1 MRKVILGTLL
11 LVILILG
18 FIPPMHPQSAEAP
31 MIENDGVGDLDF
43 WSLEETF
50 GNEIPVV
57 VRFSD
62 ILTNSLAEELELLG
76 VRFSLGNS
84 VSSRVGDHYVMRGTA
99 EGLSILADMGIVE
112 DIDVQTPRDH
122 IQLTRDVSIP
132 EINADDAWN
141 LLDSLD
147 RNITG
152 EGLLIADL
160 DSGIDWKHP
169 DFWFAD
175 GGEYDWLD
183 DGDSLPTN
191 GTDAI
196 DLDDSGLATSDEV
209 MYYLDYDNDVIFD
222 TANEWIWAD
231 SVIQNAEPDIGEPFF
246 VVNDTNDNGQLDIGE
261 KLIMLSTPKTK
272 YIVEA
277 DGTPSRNIQVWDRSA
292 NLTTSGHDDPDGHG
306 TAVAGILLGGQIGH
320 RKFVGVAPNS
330 ELMMIKV
337 IGGSNEWLTIE
348 EGLTWAYNHGADVIL
363 IEIGS
368 WTYHY
373 LDGSS
378 ASESLIDT
386 IVANGVPVIAPS
398 GNLGGKDKHALFST
412 TPDTPYYVDF
422 HIPNME
428 PHIEDVYITVL
439 SVNDTDFSACN
450 FSIVMNFQSW
460 TGPPIETIYLHPG
473 VGHYI
478 WFLEPPVSYG
488 GNTLW
493 VESFISTSSRSTKML
508 GIHIYS
514 TPSPLPT
521 TVVATPPYH
530 QINVTS
536 PSATTFHSYISD
548 ASSSW
553 SGGAI
558 WLGDISD
565 NYEITWPSTADQA
578 LSVAS
583 YRTRD
588 LVSFEI
594 IGDIASFSSRGPRI
608 DEVQKQGV
616 AAPGGFDVVSN
627 YANASPWATW
637 YNGFGALPFGEQF
650 GSYRLFSGTSAS
662 GPHVAG
668 CAALILQANSSAG
681 SDVNEIIKSTT
692 VTDGFTGAVANPTW
706 GHGKLDVLGAILSFD
721 LTSPVIHSVQYTP
734 SIVEYYHTPLFEVN
748 VTDDSGLAGVFL
760 KYEVGGWINP
770 TYAEMTQQPS
780 GNYSVSIGPFA
791 YSETVHYGVYANDS
805 AGNDVETLNGSFWI
819 DDNVGPLLSNP
830 WRNAATP
837 GEGRDVAVSID
848 ASEPVNA
855 AGLDVIL
862 LNYTTDSWSTFHIV
876 ATTNDTGTYGATILG
891 QTLGTTVQYFF
902 WANDTEGNINT
913 TSTYSYTT
921 ITDESNPPVI
931 GTPVRTPTN
940 VTDLVNV
947 TIGVVVTDDTAVA
960 TVILSYYNGVT
971 WNNVT
976 MVYNGTHYESAIPQF
991 SAGTEI
997 TFRIYAVDTLGNW
1010 AVSDDYTYIVQSPT
1024 GTTTST
1030 TSTVITTPSP
1040 PPPGEPDYLL
1050 IAMMLSAI
1058 LALIVIAMLH
1068 SRRRSRGG

>member
-1 MRKVILGTLL
+1 MRKIILGTLL
-11 LVILILG
+11 LVVLILG
-18 FIPPMHPQSAEAP
+18 FIPLMPSQPEKVMMA
-31 MIENDGVGDLDF
+31 ENDAARDLDF
-43 WSLEETF
+43 WSLAETF

-62 ILTNSLAEELELLG
+62 IPTDSLAEELELLG
-76 VRFSLGNS
+76 IRFSLGNS
-84 VSSRVGDHYVMRGTA
+84 VSSRVGDYYVMRGTA
-99 EGLSILADMGIVE
+99 EGFSILVEMGIVE

-122 IQLTRDVSIP
+122 IHLTRDVSIP

-209 MYYLDYDNDVIFD
+209 MYYLDYDTDGIFD

-231 SVIQNAEPDIGEPFF
+231 SVLQNAEPDIGEPFF
-246 VVNDTNDNGQLDIGE
+246 VVNDTNDNGQLDVDE

-272 YIVEA
+272 YIVEG
-277 DGTPSRNIQVWDRSA
+277 DGTPSRDIQVWDRSV
-292 NLTTSGHDDPDGHG
+292 NLTTSTHDDTDGHG
-306 TAVAGILLGGQIGH
+306 TAVAGILLGGQLGH
-320 RKFVGVAPNS
+320 RKMVGVAPNS

-337 IGGSNEWLTIE
+337 IGGSNDWLTIE

-412 TPDTPYYVDF
+412 NPDTPYYVDF
-422 HIPNME
+422 HIPSME

-439 SVNDTDFSACN
+439 SVNDTDFSTCN
-450 FSIVMNFQSW
+450 FSIIMNLQSW
-460 TGPPIETIYLHPG
+460 TGPPVFTIHLHPG
-473 VGHYI
+473 IGYCNS
-478 WFLEPPVSYG
+478 FLEPTVSFG
-488 GNTLW
+488 GNNLS
-493 VESFISTSSRSTKML
+493 VESFISTSSRLTRML
-508 GIHIYS
+508 GIHINS
-514 TPSPLPT
+514 TTSPLPT
-521 TVVATPPYH
+521 TVVAAPPYH

-536 PSATTFHSYISD
+536 PSTTTFHSYISD
-548 ASSSW
+548 ASNSW

-558 WLGDISD
+558 WLSDISD

-588 LVSFEI
+588 LVSPET
-594 IGDIASFSSRGPRI
+594 IGDIASFSSRGPRV

-616 AAPGGFDVVSN
+616 AAPGGFDVVSD

-637 YNGFGALPFGEQF
+637 YNRYGALPFGEQF

-681 SDVNEIIKSTT
+681 SDVNEIIKSTA
-692 VTDGFTGAVANPTW
+692 VTDGFTGAVPNPIW
-706 GHGKLDVLGAILSFD
+706 SHGKLDVLGAVLSFD
-721 LTSPVIHSVQYTP
+721 LTSPVIHSVHYAP
-734 SIVEYYHTPLFEVN
+734 SIVEYYHAPLFEAN
-748 VTDDSGLAGVFL
+748 VTDNSGSARVFL
-760 KYEVGGWINP
+760 KYEVGGWIDP

-780 GNYSVSIGPFA
+780 GNFTVSIGPFVF
-791 YSETVHYGVYANDS
+791 SETVHYSVYANDS
-805 AGNDVETLNGSFWI
+805 AGNDAETLNVSFWI
-819 DDNVGPLLSNP
+819 DDNVGPSLSNP
-830 WRNAATP
+830 WRNATTP
-837 GEGRDVAVSID
+837 GEGRAVAVSID
-848 ASEPVNA
+848 ASETVNA
-855 AGLDVIL
+855 AGLDTVL
-862 LNYTTDSWSTFHIV
+862 LNYTTNSWSTFHII
-876 ATTNDTGTYGATILG
+876 AMTNDTGTYRATILG

-902 WANDTEGNINT
+902 WANDTKGNINT
-913 TSTYSYTT
+913 TPTYSY
-921 ITDESNPPVI
+921 ITVADESNPPVI

-940 VTDLVNV
+940 VTELVNV

-960 TVILSYYNGVT
+960 TVILSYYNGT
-971 WNNVT
+971 AWNNVT
-976 MVYNGTHYESAIPQF
+976 MVCNGTHYEGAIPQF
-991 SAGTEI
+991 SAGTEV

-1010 AVSDDYTYIVQSPT
+1010 AVSDDYMYTVQSST
-1024 GTTTST
+1024 GTTTPT
-1030 TSTVITTPSP
+1030 TPTETTTPSP
-1040 PPPGEPDYLL
+1040 PLPDEPDYLL
-1050 IAMMLSAI
+1050 LAMMLSAI
-1058 LALIVIAMLH
+1058 LAFIVIAMLLG
-1068 SRRRSRGG
+1068 RRKSRGS

>member
-1 MRKVILGTLL
+1 
-11 LVILILG
+11 
-18 FIPPMHPQSAEAP
+18 
-31 MIENDGVGDLDF
+31 
-43 WSLEETF
+43 
-50 GNEIPVV
+50 
-57 VRFSD
+57 D
-62 ILTNSLAEELELLG
+62 ILTDSLAEELELLG
-76 VRFSLGNS
+76 IRFSLGDS
-84 VSSRVGDHYVMRGTA
+84 VSSRVGHHYVMRGTA
-99 EGLSILADMGIVE
+99 EGLSLLAEMGIVE

-122 IQLTRDVSIP
+122 IHLARDVSIP
-132 EINADDAWN
+132 EINANDTWS

-175 GGEYDWLD
+175 GGEYEWLD
-183 DGDSLPTN
+183 DGDTLPTN

-196 DLDDSGLATSDEV
+196 DLDDSGLATNDEV
-209 MYYLDYDNDVIFD
+209 MYYLDYDGDVIFD
-222 TANEWIWAD
+222 TASEWIWAD
-231 SVIQNAEPDIGEPFF
+231 SVIQNAEPDIGENFF
-246 VVNDTNDNGQLDIGE
+246 VVNDTNDNGQLDVGE

-277 DGTPSRNIQVWDRSA
+277 DGTPSRNIQVWDRSV
-292 NLTTSGHDDPDGHG
+292 NLTTTTHDDPDGHG
-306 TAVAGILLGGQIGH
+306 TAVAGILLGGQLGH
-320 RKFVGVAPNS
+320 RKMVGVAPSS

-398 GNLGGKDKHALFST
+398 GNLGGKDKHALFT
-412 TPDTPYYVDF
+412 TSPDTPYYVDF

-428 PHIEDVYITVL
+428 PDIRDVYITVL
-439 SVNDTDFSACN
+439 SVNDTDFAACN
-450 FSIVMNFQSW
+450 FSIVLNLLSW
-460 TGPPIETIYLHPG
+460 GGSPVNTTYLHPG
-473 VGHYI
+473 VGHSI
-478 WFLEPPVSYG
+478 WFLEAPIIVGP
-488 GNTLW
+488 NILW
-493 VESFISTSSRSTKML
+493 IESFISTSSHSTKML

-514 TPSPLPT
+514 TTSPLPT
-521 TVVATPPYH
+521 TLVGVPPFH

-536 PSATTFHSYISD
+536 PLTTTFHSYISD

-558 WLGDISD
+558 WLTDTSD

-588 LVSFEI
+588 LVSPET

-616 AAPGGFDVVSN
+616 AAPGGFDVVSD
-627 YANASPWATW
+627 YANASPWAAW
-637 YNGFGALPFGEQF
+637 YDGYGALPFGEQF

-668 CAALILQANSSAG
+668 CAALILQASSSAG
-681 SDVNEIIKSTT
+681 SDVNEIIKSTA
-692 VTDGFTGAVANPTW
+692 VTDGFTGTVPNPTW
-706 GHGKLDVLGAILSFD
+706 GHGKLDVLGAILSVD
-721 LTSPVIHSVQYTP
+721 LTSPVIHTVQYAP
-734 SIVEYYHTPLFEVN
+734 SIVEYYHTPLFESN
-748 VTDDSGLAGVFL
+748 VTDDSGLARVFL
-760 KYEVGGWINP
+760 KYEVGGWINS

-780 GNYSVSIGPFA
+780 GNFTVSIGPFA
-791 YSETVHYGVYANDS
+791 FSETVHYSVYANDS
-805 AGNDVETLNGSFWI
+805 AGNDAETLNGSFWV
-819 DDNVGPLLSNP
+819 DDNVGPLLSNH
-830 WRNAATP
+830 WRNATTP
-837 GEGRDVAVSID
+837 GEGHAVAISID
-848 ASEPVNA
+848 ASEPVSA
-855 AGLDVIL
+855 AGLDTVL
-862 LNYTTDSWSTFHIV
+862 LNYTTNSWSTFHIV
-876 ATTNDTGTYGATILG
+876 ATTNDTGTYRVTIPG

-913 TSTYSYTT
+913 TSIYSYTP
-921 ITDESNPPVI
+921 IADESNPPVI
-931 GTPVRTPTN
+931 GTPIRTPTN
-940 VTDLVNV
+940 VTELVNV

-960 TVILSYYNGVT
+960 TVILSYYNGT
-971 WNNVT
+971 AWNNVT
-976 MVYNGTHYESAIPQF
+976 MVYNGTHYEGTILQL
-991 SAGTEI
+991 SAGTEV

-1010 AVSDDYTYIVQSPT
+1010 AVSDDYTYIVQSST
-1024 GTTTST
+1024 GTTTP
-1030 TSTVITTPSP
+1030 TTPTETTTPLPSN
-1040 PPPGEPDYLL
+1040 EPDYLL
-1050 IAMMLSAI
+1050 IAMILSAI
-1058 LALIVIAMLH
+1058 LAFIVIAMLL
-1068 SRRRSRGG
+1068 SRRRSRGS